1 MHCSNCG
8 HENAAGQKFCGNCGN
23 SLAAACSNCGAE
35 NPPGNRFCGECGTG
49 LAGGSPVAAAAPS
62 AEPDTNL
69 ERRIVSVLFVDLVN
83 YTTFSEGRDAED
95 VRSFL
100 SDYFDRSREIIE
112 RFGGVVE
119 SSSVMPSWP
128 LGAPSPPTRMTRN
141 GPFGPA
147 WSWSTWW
154 PNSEPTPE
162 YRKWRPEREY

>member
-119 SSSVMPSWP
+119 KFIGDAVMAAW
-128 LGAPSPPTRMTRN
+128 GAVATN
-141 GPFGPA
+141 EDDA
-147 WSWSTWW
+147 
-154 PNSEPTPE
+154 
-162 YRKWRPEREY
+162 ERAVRAGMELVDMVAS